1 MPARTSSTRSSAERT
16 ASSARGAAP
25 SIDVVILAPSGRRL
39 MVLLLRG
46 REKSRERWQLPWRS
60 LRQDETIDDE
70 AAKLARKTL
79 GSALAMVEQVAA
91 FGDVRRHPSGSELSI
106 AFLSHNTAAT

>member
-60 LRQDETIDDE
+60 LRQDEI
-70 AAKLARKTL
+70 LAL
-79 GSALAMVEQVAA
+79 QALQEHREQATDLIVAYLRSKI
-91 FGDVRRHPSGSELSI
+91 GV
-106 AFLSHNTAAT
+106 N